1 MGWSVL
7 GDLRKVKFEKG
18 LFPICLFSADKFRRK
33 FSRGHFSVQFDNR
46 SEDYESIKM
55 TDMINSN
62 SKAAEFAALH
72 KEWDETLCP
81 ICMDHPHNA
90 VLLICAS
97 HDNGCRSYIC
107 DTSYRHSNCLD
118 RFKKLKLNNR
128 NSSSQSSSSLL
139 QNSGDGSLPTLTN
152 NSVDTHED
160 HNHEANTLFSSLGL
174 SGELE
179 ENSSNQITRRS
190 SEVQGE
196 GSICESNFLK
206 CPLCRGEVKGWMII
220 SEARQYLD
228 QKSRACSRESC
239 AFSGNYRELRRHA
252 RRVHPTTRPAEVDPS
267 RQRAWRRLEHQR
279 EYGDILSAI
288 RSAMPGAIVFG
299 DYIIENGDGGLSV
312 NDRDSSQSGEGSNG
326 PWWTTFFLFHMIN
339 NSPIRPLE
347 EARSSSRAWR
357 THRRSGRHRHLWGE
371 NLLGLQDDDDDDDGD
386 EDDEDEDMLI
396 PRRRRRFVRS
406 RSDEEHS

>member
-1 MGWSVL
+1 MRVEEAEATLMQIDEDISRMRSGGMR
-7 GDLRKVKFEKG
+7 GDFATFL
-18 LFPICLFSADKFRRK
+18 CNATNSAGNFQE
-33 FSRGHFSVQFDNR
+33 VILQFNLTTV
-46 SEDYESIKM
+46 KM

-299 DYIIENGDGGLSV
+299 DYIIENGDGGLSSNKTARRGKKLV
-312 NDRDSSQSGEGSNG
+312 SGLANSQ
-326 PWWTTFFLFHMIN
+326 T
-339 NSPIRPLE
+339 IRAAPPFM
-347 EARSSSRAWR
+347 
-357 THRRSGRHRHLWGE
+357 GE